1 MKEATGKYYVSVIAL
16 EEALIKEKVIPSKA
30 IELLKTKNINKVLVT
45 GGIGVNGDFNEAEY
59 MKEHLLEIGV
69 KESDIL
75 IEDKSTTTEENITN
89 SIKILKDNIS

>member
-1 MKEATGKYYVSVIAL
+1 
-16 EEALIKEKVIPSKA
+16 
-30 IELLKTKNINKVLVT
+30 
-45 GGIGVNGDFNEAEY
+45 